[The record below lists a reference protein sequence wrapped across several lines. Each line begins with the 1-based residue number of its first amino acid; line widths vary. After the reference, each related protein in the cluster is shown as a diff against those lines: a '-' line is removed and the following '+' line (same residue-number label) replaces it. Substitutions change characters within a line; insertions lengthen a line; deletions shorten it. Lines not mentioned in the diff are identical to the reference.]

1 MDLVSSILAALLFAA
16 FVPGV
21 LVTIPKGGSRTTVLL
36 VHALLFAF
44 VTHWVMWYYWTV
56 IRERFGNYGNW
67 GPAGCPPCF
76 LQNKDG
82 VCKPDPKC
90 SGPNSEL
97 PY

>member
-21 LVTIPKGGSRTTVLL
+21 LVTIPKGASRTTVLL

-56 IRERFGNYGNW
+56 IRERFGNYGATIPR
-67 GPAGCPPCF
+67 GF
-76 LQNKDG
+76 VEDVYG
-82 VCKPDPKC
+82 VAKPDPKC
-90 SGPNSEL
+90 TNPNCDV
-97 PY
+97 PGY

>member
-1 MDLVSSILAALLFAA
+1 MEIVPSLIAVVLFAA

-36 VHALLFAF
+36 VHSALFAV
-44 VTHWVMWYYWTV
+44 VTHYVMWFYWTV

-67 GPAGCPPCF
+67 GPSGCPPCF

>member
-1 MDLVSSILAALLFAA
+1 MEIVPTLIAVVLFAA

-36 VHALLFAF
+36 VHAALFAV
-44 VTHWVMWYYWTV
+44 VTHYVMWFYWKV

-67 GPAGCPPCF
+67 GPSGCPPCF

-90 SGPNSEL
+90 SGPNSEV